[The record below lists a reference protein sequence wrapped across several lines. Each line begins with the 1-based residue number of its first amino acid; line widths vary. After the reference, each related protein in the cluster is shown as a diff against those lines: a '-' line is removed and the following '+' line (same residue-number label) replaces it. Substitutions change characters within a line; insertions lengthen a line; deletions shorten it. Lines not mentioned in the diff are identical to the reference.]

1 LARCLKIFNSGINVR
16 LAEHTGT
23 RSSLQLLNL
32 AQPDLFLPSQELPWN
47 MRLIAPVSPSWA
59 SEITS
64 HAAGEAAFFEAAVEL
79 GGVEVDV
86 REACM
91 VERAAQEGLD
101 LLIEPP
107 CRCGLSQILICRWP
121 RPMPPLGHRL
131 CGWRCRRFGVG
142 LHHHGVVGLVDPA
155 ARFEPVG

>member
-1 LARCLKIFNSGINVR
+1 MIFNSGINVQ

-23 RSSLQLLNL
+23 RGSLQLLNL
-32 AQPDLFLPSQELPWN
+32 VQPDLFLPSQELPWN

-86 REACM
+86 REAGM
-91 VERAAQEGLD
+91 VQRPAKKGFH
-101 LLIEPP
+101 LLIEP
-107 CRCGLSQILICRWP
+107 LA
-121 RPMPPLGHRL
+121 
-131 CGWRCRRFGVG
+131 
-142 LHHHGVVGLVDPA
+142 DA
-155 ARFEPVG
+155 AHL

>member
-1 LARCLKIFNSGINVR
+1 MIFNSGINVQ
-16 LAEHTGT
+16 LAVHTVT
-23 RSSLQLLNL
+23 RGSLQLLNL

-64 HAAGEAAFFEAAVEL
+64 HAAGEAAFFESAVVL

-86 REACM
+86 REAGM

-101 LLIEPP
+101 LLIEP
-107 CRCGLSQILICRWP
+107 LVDAAYL
-121 RPMPPLGHRL
+121 
-131 CGWRCRRFGVG
+131 RFGDAAG
-142 LHHHGVVGLVDPA
+142 PA
-155 ARFEPVG
+155 Q